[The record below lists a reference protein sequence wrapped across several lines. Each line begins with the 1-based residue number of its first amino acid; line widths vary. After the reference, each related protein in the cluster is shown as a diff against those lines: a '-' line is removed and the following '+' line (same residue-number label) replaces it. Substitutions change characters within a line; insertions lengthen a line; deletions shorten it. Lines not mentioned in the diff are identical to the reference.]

1 MGKFILKIAIFGDF
15 GGRIFKATM
24 LKVGMTVW
32 TLDSLP
38 TPNFVKKS
46 LKGIYP
52 SEPKCIPKIS
62 NFGVFGAVSL
72 HFHLFTVSYSNIQQ
86 LLS

>member
-38 TPNFVKKS
+38 TPNFVK
-46 LKGIYP
+46 
-52 SEPKCIPKIS
+52 
-62 NFGVFGAVSL
+62 NR
-72 HFHLFTVSYSNIQQ
+72 
-86 LLS
+86 